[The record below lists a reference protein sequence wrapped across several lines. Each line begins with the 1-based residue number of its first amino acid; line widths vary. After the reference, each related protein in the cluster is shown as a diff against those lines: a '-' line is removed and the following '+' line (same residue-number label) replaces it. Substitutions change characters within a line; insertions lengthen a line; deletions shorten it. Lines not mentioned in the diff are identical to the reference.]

1 MQLVFGIWDLSFGIC
16 HLSFGIWYLGFG
28 IYPEGYMFDELI
40 DRQMRLL
47 DGLQKLG
54 DYL

>member
-1 MQLVFGIWDLSFGIC
+1 MQLVYWGLGSGVWD
-16 HLSFGIWYLGFG
+16 LGFG
-28 IYPEGYMFDELI
+28 IYPEGYMLDELI
-40 DRQMRLL
+40 DRQMRLM

>member
-1 MQLVFGIWDLSFGIC
+1 VE
-16 HLSFGIWYLGFG
+16 FG
-28 IYPEGYMFDELI
+28 IYLEVYMLDELI
-40 DRQMRLL
+40 DRQMRLI